1 MISLSLANT
10 WDNKW
15 WRIKVFT
22 HSREANSN
30 LSGYKRVKYLVN
42 LKIKYSWDLNTFIVK
57 WWATLN
63 YMKKID
69 TEGGAQL
76 ENCISCFP
84 SSNAKWNT
92 SLWEQNGNVRKRR
105 RNAVILKFTVFIL
118 LRWLQISNQ
127 NARTLTQAPLPLLR
141 WLLGSSLLPLRPSK
155 CLSPSFFWVRLVL
168 AILFSCTAL
177 F

>member
-1 MISLSLANT
+1 
-10 WDNKW
+10 
-15 WRIKVFT
+15 
-22 HSREANSN
+22 
-30 LSGYKRVKYLVN
+30 
-42 LKIKYSWDLNTFIVK
+42 
-57 WWATLN
+57 
-63 YMKKID
+63 MKKID
-69 TEGGAQL
+69 TEDGAQL

-155 CLSPSFFWVRLVL
+155 CLSPSFLSPTSPRYSFQLYSLIL
-168 AILFSCTAL
+168 AFNICWLLFLGRGENGTSSLEIATVSFQTQILKFSECQSSL
-177 F
+177 